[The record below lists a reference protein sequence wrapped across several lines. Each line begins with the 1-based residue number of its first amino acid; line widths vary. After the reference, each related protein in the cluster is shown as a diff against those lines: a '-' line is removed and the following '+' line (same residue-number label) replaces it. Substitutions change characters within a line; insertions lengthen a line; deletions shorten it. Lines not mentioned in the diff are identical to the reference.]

1 MVVESHDRSR
11 QPDRGIAIFID
22 LPTALFPEGLSWG
35 LLGVLA
41 LVAFAAGWVDAV
53 VGGGGLLQL
62 PALLLV
68 PGITPV
74 HALATNKFA
83 SICGTATSSVTYYRR
98 THPDLR
104 TALPMAGF
112 ALAGSFGGAG
122 VAALLPVAVIKPI
135 IVLALLAVAIFT
147 AVRPAM
153 GAETRLRFSGRH
165 HHGRAALI
173 GAAIGFY
180 DGMLGPGTGTFLVIS
195 LVSVLGYNFLEASA
209 KAKIVNFA
217 TNLGALLLFV
227 PHGAVLWALG
237 AVLGAANMA
246 GGYLGSRTAIS
257 RGTGF
262 VRVAFLL
269 VVGVLIIRLGFVV
282 WNESSHLL
290 FPPR

>member
-1 MVVESHDRSR
+1 M
-11 QPDRGIAIFID
+11 
-22 LPTALFPEGLSWG
+22 
-35 LLGVLA
+35 LA

-74 HALATNKFA
+74 QALATNKFA
-83 SICGTATSSVTYYRR
+83 SIFGTATSSVTYYRR

-112 ALAGSFGGAG
+112 ALAGSFGGAT

-135 IVLALLAVAIFT
+135 IVLALIAVAGFT
-147 AVRPAM
+147 ATRPTM
-153 GAETRLRFSGRH
+153 GAETRLRFPDRRRH
-165 HHGRAALI
+165 HGSAALI

-237 AVLGAANMA
+237 AIMGAANMA
-246 GGYLGSRTAIS
+246 GGYLGSRTAIA
-257 RGTGF
+257 RGSSF
-262 VRVAFLL
+262 VRIAFLL
-269 VVGVLIIRLGFVV
+269 VVGALIVRLGFDV
-282 WNESSHLL
+282 WKESLSSL
-290 FPPR
+290 FTPR